1 MSYVIISAD
10 TVEEAIEEGLKKLNT
25 SREKVE
31 VEVLQ
36 EASKGFLGLIG
47 SKEATIKLTTKV
59 DTKNIVRSILQDE
72 ELKGIETDDEISSTQ
87 EVEHSEEKSPVVE
100 EKLEKDWE
108 EKAKKDLEKTTKE
121 SSTYTFEDQKEKILE
136 LMEYLSTVLGLDVET
151 RVEKKEDY
159 LDVEILG
166 DENKLGIVIGKRG
179 VTLDAIQYLMTRIVN
194 KDQDEYTR
202 VFLDTSNYRAKRE
215 KTLISLAEKTAKKV
229 LRTGRNVRME
239 PMNAAERRIIHAA
252 IQDIDGVMTYS
263 EGRDPHRRVTI
274 QKQRD
279 YD

>member
-59 DTKNIVRSILQDE
+59 DTKNFVRSILQDE

-87 EVEHSEEKSPVVE
+87 EVEDSEEKSPVVE

>member
-87 EVEHSEEKSPVVE
+87 EVEDSEEKSPVVE

>member
-1 MSYVIISAD
+1 
-10 TVEEAIEEGLKKLNT
+10 
-25 SREKVE
+25 
-31 VEVLQ
+31 
-36 EASKGFLGLIG
+36 
-47 SKEATIKLTTKV
+47 
-59 DTKNIVRSILQDE
+59 
-72 ELKGIETDDEISSTQ
+72 
-87 EVEHSEEKSPVVE
+87 
-100 EKLEKDWE
+100 
-108 EKAKKDLEKTTKE
+108 
-121 SSTYTFEDQKEKILE
+121 
-136 LMEYLSTVLGLDVET
+136 MEYLSTVLGLDVET

>member
-87 EVEHSEEKSPVVE
+87 EVEHSEEKSPEVE
-100 EKLEKDWE
+100 EKIEKDWE
-108 EKAKKDLEKTTKE
+108 EKTTKE